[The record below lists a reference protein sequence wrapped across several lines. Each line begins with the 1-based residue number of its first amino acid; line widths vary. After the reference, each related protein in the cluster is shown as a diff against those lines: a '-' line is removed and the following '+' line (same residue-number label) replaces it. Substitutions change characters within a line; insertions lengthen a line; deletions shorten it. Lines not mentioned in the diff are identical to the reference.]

1 MSARRRP
8 SKSVLALASAGLL
21 GIAGMA
27 FALETGELKRDG
39 PWIFTEQ
46 IDGRE
51 ARHRHMAA
59 TPAAEDADAWLLLA
73 CDGVRVTA
81 SVMFS
86 AGPAYIVRS
95 PQRLVLRSDAFPIIS
110 VVAQLVQKNQ
120 LSIDADT
127 TRHLMPLFIDS
138 GKIAISMR
146 EEAGAIHE
154 YTFALQP
161 NGSALAHCVYPEN

>member
-1 MSARRRP
+1 MSML
-8 SKSVLALASAGLL
+8 VLASAGLL

-27 FALETGELKRDG
+27 FPVETGEMKRDG

-46 IDGRE
+46 IDGGE
-51 ARHRHMAA
+51 GRHRYMAA
-59 TPAAEDADAWLLLA
+59 TPAAEDGDAWLLLA

-86 AGPAYIVRS
+86 AGPAYVVRS
-95 PQRLVLRSDAFPIIS
+95 PPQLVLRSDAFPIIS

-127 TRHLMPLFIDS
+127 TRHLMPLFFDS
-138 GKIAISMR
+138 GKITISMR
-146 EEAGAIHE
+146 EKAGAIHE
-154 YTFALQP
+154 YTFTLQP
-161 NGSALAHCVYPEN
+161 NGSALAEIERHCVYPEN